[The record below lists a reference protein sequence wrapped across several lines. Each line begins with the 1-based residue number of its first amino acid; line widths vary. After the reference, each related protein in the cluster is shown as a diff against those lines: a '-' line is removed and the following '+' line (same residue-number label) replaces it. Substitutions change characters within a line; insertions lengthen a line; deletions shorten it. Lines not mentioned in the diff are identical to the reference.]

1 MSLELPYG
9 IKVLDNT
16 PLDSLYGPY
25 ADVAA
30 AKAAI
35 PQAIRYDGLTVQIT
49 GTGEYHWLA
58 ADLSDTGLVAKGG
71 GSALTNGNGTT
82 ANGSAADLGGTQ
94 TASISIEPDT
104 ADTYNLTFG
113 SATNRILGMYINMA
127 YNGSFWLQSG
137 PQSGFTGANSNIL
150 VNNDLIQFYTFDRSS
165 SITTSF
171 VEVSSTHLDVQI
183 SEVSKLL
190 VTGTDVDISNT
201 LRLIQAPSNDDAL
214 TQVLVRDGVSGEVKY
229 RASSSL
235 GGGSGNVT
243 KVGTPADNQVG
254 VWTGD
259 GTIEGTSGLTYNGSN
274 FQLTGDIGSTGT
286 RITKGWFVDLQVTN
300 AIAGSITGNAAT
312 VTTNANLTGHITS
325 TGNAAVLGSFTLAQL
340 NTAVSDANMASLAGS
355 ETLTN
360 KTIDF
365 TDNTIVMSKAE
376 LTAAVS
382 DDDVLFA
389 GDVGAGLTIS
399 SGSLIANN
407 TIYDPTITANAYTL
421 VASDNKKIL
430 HIDNGATA
438 VTVNLPNSLLT
449 GFSCTIVNKGTGIL
463 TLAAAG
469 TLEADATTIQTQNTG
484 ATVYHEGSNVWT
496 AVGSLGTPLVQEKT
510 IAFVVGEAT
519 AITTG
524 GKNFTRVI
532 SPYTGTIKRWYL
544 IADQSTTTTVDIW
557 KSAGAIPTNT
567 NTITASAKPALSAAE
582 LNDSSTLTGWTT
594 SVAEGDVLIMEV
606 ESNNNATYLNL
617 QLVIEL

>member
-71 GSALTNGNGTT
+71 GSSNTFSNGLTESGG
-82 ANGSAADLGGTQ
+82 AVKWGGTSTENTSINLDGFDFDLNSGGAFTFTGSSFSFSGVGGLGHNALFNSSNALITNDGPITLNAGG
-94 TASISIEPDT
+94 TATLSSG
-104 ADTYNLTFG
+104 NL
-113 SATNRILGMYINMA
+113 
-127 YNGSFWLQSG
+127 
-137 PQSGFTGANSNIL
+137 GFTLNKIDGTYIYGG
-150 VNNDLIQFYTFDRSS
+150 VLI
-165 SITTSF
+165 
-171 VEVSSTHLDVQI
+171 
-183 SEVSKLL
+183 
-190 VTGTDVDISNT
+190 TDGGDISNT
-201 LRLIQAPSNDDAL
+201 NNTSHFKYNPSLLASEDNGTFNAGVWYPTITASQNGQRLQGLKISPSFNDDVFTGVTHYAL
-214 TQVLVRDGVSGEVKY
+214 QVDGDTEF
-229 RASSSL
+229 
-235 GGGSGNVT
+235 
-243 KVGTPADNQVG
+243 
-254 VWTGD
+254 
-259 GTIEGTSGLTYNGSN
+259 NGS
-274 FQLTGDIGSTGT
+274 IGSTGN
-286 RITKGWFVDLQVTN
+286 RITKGWFTDLQVTN
-300 AIAGSITGNAAT
+300 PIAGSITGNAAT

-399 SGSLIANN
+399 SGTLIANN

-421 VASDNKKIL
+421 IASDNKKIL

-582 LNDSSTLTGWTT
+582 LGNSSTLTGWTT
-594 SVAEGDVLIMEV
+594 AVTAGDVLIMEV